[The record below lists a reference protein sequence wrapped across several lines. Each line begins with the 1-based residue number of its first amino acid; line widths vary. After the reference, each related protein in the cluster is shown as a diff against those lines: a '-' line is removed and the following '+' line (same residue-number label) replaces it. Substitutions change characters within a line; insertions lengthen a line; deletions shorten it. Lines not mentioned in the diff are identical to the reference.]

1 MKKFFGIGVVALAL
15 VATEACAT
23 RGYRYRRYGPPPP
36 PPPPR
41 GEMFD
46 RHHGGHDG
54 GPGDRRWK
62 ENDYGPRHGK
72 VWVAGHRERRGGGYV
87 WVEGYWR

>member
-15 VATEACAT
+15 VATEACAM
-23 RGYRYRRYGPPPP
+23 RGYRRYGPPPP

-41 GEMFD
+41 HEMLD
-46 RHHGGHDG
+46 RHHGGPEW
-54 GPGDRRWK
+54 GPGDRRWR
-62 ENDYGPRHGK
+62 ENDYRPGHGQK
-72 VWVAGHRERRGGGYV
+72 WVPGHRERRGGGYV